1 MPKRLSKPTCFV
13 DVMLISSPVNQ
24 LIYSLVLLYV
34 MPSVTPIGTAAT
46 TYANLYKKALIQNVL
61 PFWQTHS
68 IDTECGGYFTCL
80 ARDGSVYDTDKFIW
94 LQNRQVWMF
103 SMLCNQLE
111 TTDFAQRQEWLSVA
125 KGGADFLAKHGRDA
139 EGNWY
144 FSLNRAGQPLVQP
157 YNIFSDCF
165 AAMAFSQY
173 ALASAHEADRETAK
187 EIALQAYNN
196 VLRRQENP
204 KGKYNKAYPGTR
216 PLKALAVPMILANLS
231 LEMDWLLEGDQLDAV
246 LAQTVSEV
254 MGDFL
259 DPERMLMYEHIAPN
273 GRYVDCYEGRLINP
287 GHGIE
292 AMWFV
297 MAIAQRQNNT
307 ALIEQATN
315 VILSIL
321 NYAWD
326 KQYGG
331 LYYFL
336 DSQGHPPQQLEWDQK
351 LWWVHLETLVALVMA
366 YRLTGRAECW
376 KWYEKVHEY
385 AWSHFSDEENGEWFG
400 YLNRRGEVLL
410 PLKGGK
416 WKGCFHVPRAMYLC
430 WQEFEKLG

>member
-1 MPKRLSKPTCFV
+1 
-13 DVMLISSPVNQ
+13 
-24 LIYSLVLLYV
+24 
-34 MPSVTPIGTAAT
+34 MPSPASQPESSEESTSTDIT
-46 TYANLYKKALIQNVL
+46 TYAKLYKDTLLKRVL
-61 PFWQTHS
+61 PFWESNS
-68 IDTECGGYFTCL
+68 IDTEYGGYFTCL
-80 ARDGSVYDTDKFIW
+80 AQDGSVYDTDKFIW

-111 TTDFAQRQEWLSVA
+111 TDDSPQRQQWLQVA
-125 KGGADFLAKHGRDA
+125 KGGADFLAKHGRD
-139 EGNWY
+139 EDGNWY
-144 FSLNRAGQPLVQP
+144 FSLNRRGQPLIQP

-173 ALASAHEADRETAK
+173 ALASGDDAAK
-187 EIALQAYNN
+187 AIALQAYRN
-196 VLRRQENP
+196 VLRRQDNP
-204 KGKYNKAYPGTR
+204 KGKYSKAYPGTR
-216 PLKALAVPMILANLS
+216 PLKTLAVPMILANLS
-231 LEMDWLLEGDQLDAV
+231 LEMDWLLEGNELDSV
-246 LAQTVSEV
+246 LEQTVSEV

-259 DPERMLMYEHIAPN
+259 DESQMLMYEHVAPD
-273 GRYVDCYEGRLINP
+273 GSHVDCYEGRLINP

-307 ALIEQATN
+307 ALIEQATD

-326 KQYGG
+326 TQYGG
-331 LYYFL
+331 IYYFL
-336 DSQGHPPQQLEWDQK
+336 DAKGHPPHQLEWDQK

-376 KWYEKVHEY
+376 EWYEKVHEY
-385 AWSHFSDEENGEWFG
+385 AWSHFCDTENDTESDTEEGEWFG

-430 WQEFEKLG
+430 WQEFERLAGKNLRN